1 MKKALYFLTA
11 FLFGFLVLLPLFSIL
26 LDSFFKESV
35 FTLENYYQIANKK
48 TMLLLFK
55 SLMLAFLVSF
65 ISTVLGGFFAFFLTK
80 TNLPSKNIFKLIL
93 LIPLFLSPYIL
104 TLSWVDFFTLF
115 EGGKTFI
122 YSFKGVVFILSL
134 VFTPLSMLIIS
145 SGLSNINSK
154 LEDAGLMV
162 TDYSQVILKI
172 ILPLIKPSL
181 ISSFILVF
189 VLAIS
194 EFSVPAFLS
203 VNVLTTEIFT
213 QFSAFYNHGLALANS
228 MILIV
233 ICILLLLMERFYLS
247 DAKFLSVGTRSHK
260 VKTIEAGRAKYLFFA
275 LASAYIFISSVVP
288 VAILFMQTFKQG
300 FSTFYKALDLLA
312 PTIFDSL
319 LYAGLGALALLIF
332 GLVFAYMEER
342 EKIPYINFILL
353 LTFGIPSIVLG
364 ISLIKFFNT
373 PDLNFIY
380 SGFWIIIIAYLGK
393 FIFIS
398 QKLIANSIGQI
409 PASLE
414 ESAKL
419 IGANF
424 FTRMYK
430 IVLPLIS
437 SSLFTAFIISFIFC
451 LGELGAT
458 ILVYP
463 PGTSLMP
470 IKIYTIMANA
480 PQSLVSAMSLIVLLI
495 TLVALGILFVG
506 NKILFRKNRG

>member
-1 MKKALYFLTA
+1 
-11 FLFGFLVLLPLFSIL
+11 
-26 LDSFFKESV
+26 
-35 FTLENYYQIANKK
+35 
-48 TMLLLFK
+48 
-55 SLMLAFLVSF
+55 
-65 ISTVLGGFFAFFLTK
+65 
-80 TNLPSKNIFKLIL
+80 
-93 LIPLFLSPYIL
+93 
-104 TLSWVDFFTLF
+104 
-115 EGGKTFI
+115 
-122 YSFKGVVFILSL
+122 
-134 VFTPLSMLIIS
+134 
-145 SGLSNINSK
+145 
-154 LEDAGLMV
+154 
-162 TDYSQVILKI
+162 
-172 ILPLIKPSL
+172 
-181 ISSFILVF
+181 
-189 VLAIS
+189 
-194 EFSVPAFLS
+194 
-203 VNVLTTEIFT
+203 
-213 QFSAFYNHGLALANS
+213 
-228 MILIV
+228 
-233 ICILLLLMERFYLS
+233 
-247 DAKFLSVGTRSHK
+247 
-260 VKTIEAGRAKYLFFA
+260 
-275 LASAYIFISSVVP
+275 
-288 VAILFMQTFKQG
+288 
-300 FSTFYKALDLLA
+300 
-312 PTIFDSL
+312 
-319 LYAGLGALALLIF
+319 
-332 GLVFAYMEER
+332 MEER

-373 PDLNFIY
+373 PNLNFIY

-437 SSLFTAFIISFIFC
+437 GSLFTAFIISFIFC

-506 NKILFRKNRG
+506 NKILFRKNWD